1 MNGKK
6 IIKYIERKILPEHFR
21 AVKSSVKALK
31 SGEMKMTFKWG
42 TSSS

>member
-6 IIKYIERKILPEHFR
+6 IIKYIERKILPEYFR

-31 SGEMKMTFKWG
+31 SGEIKKMM
-42 TSSS
+42 